1 MGERACESIH
11 KLLLSPVNDMPE
23 EERVPEPL
31 DPPATGSPSSLT
43 AAARDLGGGSAG
55 FDFFSSAVA
64 GLLLGLGIDW
74 LAGTSPWFTIAG
86 VVARLR
92 VRLHQ
97 AVGHLTGVGGAGSRA
112 PGAAVWL
119 NG

>member
-1 MGERACESIH
+1 MGEGACESIH
-11 KLLLSPVNDMPE
+11 KRLLSPVNDMPE

-74 LAGTSPWFTIAG
+74 LAGTSPWFTIVG
-86 VVARLR
+86 VVAGFVSGFTKLWVSSR
-92 VRLHQ
+92 VLEDQ
-97 AVGHLTGVGGAGSRA
+97 AAERQERRYG
-112 PGAAVWL
+112 
-119 NG
+119 

>member
-1 MGERACESIH
+1 MVEGACESIH
-11 KLLLSPVNDMPE
+11 KRLLSPVNDMPE

-74 LAGTSPWFTIAG
+74 LAGTSPWFTIVG
-86 VVARLR
+86 VVAGFVSGFTKLWVTSR
-92 VRLHQ
+92 VLEEQ
-97 AVGHLTGVGGAGSRA
+97 AAERRERRHG
-112 PGAAVWL
+112 
-119 NG
+119 